1 MQQTK
6 INSLTNIFK
15 RQEISDEQ
23 AKRYALALFQIA
35 KEQQLLGVVEEE
47 LRVVKEVFVY
57 NTDLKALLKSSKLTI
72 DKKKEILTTAFTSVN
87 PYVLNTLMILID
99 RHREDEI
106 IEVANQ
112 FLELAN
118 EEKGIADAQ
127 VISTRELSEAERE
140 AISATFGAKVGK
152 KSLRIEN
159 IVDSELLGGV
169 KLRIGNRIYD
179 GSLRGKLDRL
189 ERKLLS

>member
-1 MQQTK
+1 MS
-6 INSLTNIFK
+6 NSMV
-15 RQEISDEQ
+15 

-35 KEQQLLGVVEEE
+35 KEQQLLGVIEEE

-57 NTDLKALLKSSKLTI
+57 NTDLKAVLKSTKLTI
-72 DKKKEILTTAFTSVN
+72 DKKKEILSAAFTSVN
-87 PYVLNTLMILID
+87 SYVLNTLLILID

-112 FLELAN
+112 FFELAN
-118 EEKGIADAQ
+118 EESGIAEAQ

-140 AISATFGAKVGK
+140 AISATFAAKVGK
-152 KSLRIEN
+152 KTLRIEN

-169 KLRIGNRIYD
+169 SLRIGNRIYD

>member
-1 MQQTK
+1 MS
-6 INSLTNIFK
+6 NSMV
-15 RQEISDEQ
+15 

>member
-1 MQQTK
+1 MV
-6 INSLTNIFK
+6 
-15 RQEISDEQ
+15 

-127 VISTRELSEAERE
+127 VISTRELTDAERE
-140 AISATFGAKVGK
+140 AISTTFGAKVGK

>member
-1 MQQTK
+1 MS
-6 INSLTNIFK
+6 NSMVA
-15 RQEISDEQ
+15 R
-23 AKRYALALFQIA
+23 RYALALFQIA
-35 KEQQLLGVVEEE
+35 KEQQLLEVVEEE
-47 LRVVKEVFVY
+47 LRVVKEVMVY
-57 NTDLKALLKSSKLTI
+57 NTDLKAVLKSLKLTL
-72 DKKKEILTTAFTSVN
+72 DKKKEILKGAFANVN
-87 PYVLNTLMILID
+87 PYVLNTLLILID

-106 IEVANQ
+106 VEVANQ
-112 FLELAN
+112 FFELAN
-118 EEKGIADAQ
+118 DEKGVAEAE
-127 VISTRELSEAERE
+127 VYSTRELTEAERE
-140 AISATFGAKVGK
+140 AISATFAQKVGK

>member
-1 MQQTK
+1 MS
-6 INSLTNIFK
+6 NSMV
-15 RQEISDEQ
+15 

-35 KEQQLLGVVEEE
+35 KEQQLLEVVEEE
-47 LRVVKEVFVY
+47 LRVVKEVIQY
-57 NTDLKALLKSSKLTI
+57 NNELKAVLKSSKLPLA
-72 DKKKEILTTAFTSVN
+72 KKKEILRTAFASLN
-87 PYVLNTLMILID
+87 SYVVNTLLILID

-112 FLELAN
+112 FFELAN
-118 EEKGIADAQ
+118 DEKGLAEAD
-127 VISTRELSEAERE
+127 VYSTRELSEAERE
-140 AISATFGAKVGK
+140 AISAVFAPKVGK

-179 GSLRGKLDRL
+179 GSLRGKLNRL

>member
-1 MQQTK
+1 MS
-6 INSLTNIFK
+6 NSMV
-15 RQEISDEQ
+15 

-35 KEQQLLGVVEEE
+35 KEQQLLGVIEEE

-57 NTDLKALLKSSKLTI
+57 NSDLKAVLKSTKLSM
-72 DKKKEILTTAFTSVN
+72 DKKKEILSAAFTTVN
-87 PYVLNTLMILID
+87 PYVLNTLLLLID
-99 RHREDEI
+99 RHREDEV

-112 FLELAN
+112 FFELAN
-118 EEKGIADAQ
+118 EESGIADAD
-127 VISTRELSEAERE
+127 VYSTRELTEAERE
-140 AISATFGAKVGK
+140 AISATFAAKIGK

-159 IVDSELLGGV
+159 IVDSELLGGI